1 MTLVCF
7 LRDICNYCLCER
19 FSLLFQLPQMSFA
32 IFKWQNEFLII
43 ITSQS
48 TSICGTGFMISRSRL
63 WSNFLHWRTN
73 QLLSFHKFPQKIIA
87 SCCSNS
93 YPQGWRTV
101 TVLLS
106 VTFDFAPK
114 AATQSAYKPSISAI
128 SSWGRTTQTHHQYG
142 GYHLQRYPFRAWY
155 TYRFKSSEPQ
165 QLVWLVGTPGDD
177 VSPVASCEDWN
188 VSADDV
194 LYCGI

>member
-48 TSICGTGFMISRSRL
+48 TSMCGTGFMISRSRL

-106 VTFDFAPK
+106 ATFDFTPK
-114 AATQSAYKPSISAI
+114 AATRSAYKPSMSAI
-128 SSWGRTTQTHHQYG
+128 SSWRRTTQTQT
-142 GYHLQRYPFRAWY
+142 QIPWWVSSAAQPF
-155 TYRFKSSEPQ
+155 
-165 QLVWLVGTPGDD
+165 L
-177 VSPVASCEDWN
+177 
-188 VSADDV
+188 V
-194 LYCGI
+194 LYT

>member
-1 MTLVCF
+1 MVCVNMASLMTLVCF

-73 QLLSFHKFPQKIIA
+73 QLLSFHKFPQKILA

-106 VTFDFAPK
+106 ATFDFTPK
-114 AATQSAYKPSISAI
+114 AATRSAYKPSMSAI
-128 SSWGRTTQTHHQYG
+128 SSWGRTTQTQT
-142 GYHLQRYPFRAWY
+142 QIPWW
-155 TYRFKSSEPQ
+155 
-165 QLVWLVGTPGDD
+165 V
-177 VSPVASCEDWN
+177 
-188 VSADDV
+188 
-194 LYCGI
+194 